1 MASTS
6 TVATGGS
13 VQMTGPTTYAHTFTE
28 NGSLVVTR
36 AVTARYR
43 VAGGGGAPAH
53 GVGGGGGGGEVKTGY
68 IKLEPGTYAISV
80 GKSSAKLPPVGKK
93 VVRVDRQVGYTFFNN
108 QNIPESIKN
117 TEGAILGDAEPSSFG
132 TIVAQGGKAGAP
144 SHVYNTTGSVNCYSN
159 GCYGPFTNVNQAA
172 TPGGASGN
180 GNKGGAAKTFYDCR
194 TNVNAPGAGGGAA
207 GDAQAVTVTLA
218 TSWCANAAGGTNPAQ
233 PVGLFLKGG
242 PGVKSDISGQSVE
255 YGAGQ
260 SVIWNGT
267 RPGGYSAP
275 QDGIVIVAYDETSAG
290 PSKEENIAALRAE
303 YDAKMQEYEAAKAA
317 EIKALAEN
325 NQTALDAALAAQRQA
340 VGQLQEI
347 KTKHDAA
354 MAKVQTLE
362 QQLSG
367 SNDTLASQAAQ
378 IAELRQ
384 KLTTTPAP
392 TTVAP
397 TPTSV
402 GSVET
407 WNKSIYVF
415 VAADEWQSSGQLK
428 VLSLRNG
435 VVDLEPFVFKT
446 LNQCF
451 VSSSSSK
458 IRSLQGAGLF
468 LGTTDGCMQP
478 VGMPQSSS
486 SWRFQRVAGGH
497 PLHYNIVSTQCGRA
511 LEATVGTVTL
521 ASSPVTGWYCVR
533 VGSLQ

>member
-13 VQMTGPTTYAHTFTE
+13 VQMTGATTYAHSFTE
-28 NGSLVVTR
+28 PGSLVVTR
-36 AVTARYR
+36 AVTARYL

-93 VVRVDRQVGYTFFNN
+93 VVRVDHHHSGN
-108 QNIPESIKN
+108 PESSIER
-117 TEGAILGDAEPSSFG
+117 EGAILGDAESSSFG
-132 TIVAQGGKAGAP
+132 TIVALGGKAGAP
-144 SHVYNTTGSVNCYSN
+144 SHVSSRPISN
-159 GCYGPFTNVNQAA
+159 ASGVYINQAR

-180 GNKGGAAKTFYDCR
+180 GYKGGASKTFLDCL
-194 TNVNAPGAGGGAA
+194 TYVNAPGAGGGAA
-207 GDAQAVTVTLA
+207 GDAQAVTVTFA
-218 TSWCANAAGGTNPAQ
+218 TSWCTTGVNGSGGTGGKNPAQ
-233 PVGLFLKGG
+233 PFGLFLKGG
-242 PGVKSDISGQSVE
+242 PGIKSDISGQMVE

-267 RPGGYSAP
+267 RPSGYSSP
-275 QDGIVIVAYDETSAG
+275 QDGVVIVAYDETSAG
-290 PSKEENIAALRAE
+290 QSKEENIAALRAE
-303 YDAKMQEYEAAKAA
+303 YDAKMKEYEAAKAA

-325 NQTALDAALAAQRQA
+325 NQAALDAALAAQRQA
-340 VGQLQEI
+340 AGQLQQI
-347 KTKHDAA
+347 KSKHDAA
-354 MAKVQTLE
+354 MAKLQTLE

-384 KLTTTPAP
+384 KLTATPAP

-397 TPTSV
+397 TSV
-402 GSVET
+402 GGVET
-407 WNKSIYVF
+407 WNKSVYVF

-428 VLSLRNG
+428 VLSLRDG

-446 LNQCF
+446 LSQCF

-468 LGTTDGCMQP
+468 LGTTDGCTQP
-478 VGMPQSSS
+478 VGAPQSSS
-486 SWRFQRVAGGH
+486 TWRFQRVAGGH
-497 PLHYNIVSTQCGRA
+497 PLHYHIVSTQCGRA
-511 LEATVGTVTL
+511 LEAMVGTVTL
-521 ASSPVTGWYCVR
+521 ASSLGPGWYAVR